1 MPKTSISF
9 LVSNFYPCQV
19 IVKKSD
25 NKIDADSF
33 FMAEAM
39 SERLQTDDP
48 KGKIV
53 QQSAVGAVITRD
65 GKEIARSANVLPP
78 RLKDALS
85 KNGETVDEESR
96 YHLIEHAERSAIFK
110 AFASNASLTGATI
123 YCTRFPCSDC
133 ARAIVWA
140 GIKRAVFAGGFAGEQ
155 RWLASQRAA
164 LKILRDSGVT
174 VRYLSPLK
182 IRP

>member
-1 MPKTSISF
+1 MTE
-9 LVSNFYPCQV
+9 
-19 IVKKSD
+19 
-25 NKIDADSF
+25 NKFENRMDADSY
-33 FMAEAM
+33 FMSEAL
-39 SERLQTDDP
+39 SERLKTDDP

-53 QQSAVGAVITRD
+53 QQSAVGAVIT
-65 GKEIARSANVLPP
+65 KEERILSRSANVLPP
-78 RLKDALS
+78 ALKNQME
-85 KNGETVDEESR
+85 KNGEAVTEESR
-96 YHLIEHAERSAIFK
+96 YHLIEHAERAAIFK
-110 AFASNASLTGATI
+110 ARLTNSDLSGATI

-164 LKILRDSGVT
+164 LKIMRDSGVT

-182 IRP
+182 IKP